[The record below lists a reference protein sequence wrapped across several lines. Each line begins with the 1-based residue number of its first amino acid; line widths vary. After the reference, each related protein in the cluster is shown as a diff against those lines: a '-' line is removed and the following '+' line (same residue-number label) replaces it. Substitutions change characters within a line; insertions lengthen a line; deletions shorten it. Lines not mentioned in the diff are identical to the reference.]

1 MSKLACVIATEATGL
16 HSCGML
22 DPLIQRSSTALQEN
36 RQLREERARLLKQ
49 QEDALYQQGQHR
61 PGLTRMTAATR
72 IEVRARREDRK

>member
-1 MSKLACVIATEATGL
+1 MSKLACVIATKATGL

-49 QEDALYQQGQHR
+49 QEDALYQLR
-61 PGLTRMTAATR
+61 WAIYETAATR